1 MLTAEGCRRR
11 IARLWDVLPEQVEWL
26 LISDPKHVNYLSAFT
41 VNPLSSSHGERAF
54 LYIERDGESVLFCDN
69 MTLSSSA
76 ADYFVDDVIA
86 EQWYDHRHSVINR
99 DRAVLKA
106 LKRIEKKLTR
116 YTGLIEK
123 EWFPLSTYE
132 TIWGDRPSSKIEL
145 PSLGSV
151 IGKLRRKKETDE
163 IELLMHCIR
172 SGEAGQARAREIV
185 RPGISEFEVF
195 RSVQSAALESL
206 GSPGL
211 VYGDFRATTHSVP
224 KQSGL
229 PTNYVLKEGDTFILD
244 FSVMLNGYRSDL
256 TNTLAVGTPSQE
268 QRELFQ
274 MCKAALRLGEEKLR
288 PGALGR
294 DIHRAVAAP
303 FFETNNPELFPHH
316 AGHGLG
322 LGHPEPPIFV
332 PESDDVLY
340 KDDVVTLEP
349 GAYKKGVGGVR
360 IEHNYVIT
368 ANGFERLSNHVLGL
382 D

>member
-11 IARLWDVLPEQVEWL
+11 IARLWDALPEQLEWV
-26 LISDPKHVNYLSAFT
+26 LISDPRHINYLSAFA

-54 LYIERDGESVLFCDN
+54 LLIEREGNSVLCCDN
-69 MTLSSSA
+69 MTLSSAA
-76 ADYFVDDVIA
+76 ADYFVDDVIV

-116 YTGLIEK
+116 HIGLIEK
-123 EWFPLSTYE
+123 EWFPLDAYE
-132 TIWGDRPSSKIEL
+132 TIWEDPKSFQIEL

-151 IGKLRRKKETDE
+151 IRELRRKKETDE
-163 IELLMHCIR
+163 IELLMLCMR
-172 SGEAGQARAREIV
+172 AGEAGQARAREIL
-185 RPGISEFEVF
+185 RPGISEFDVY
-195 RSVQSAALESL
+195 RGVQSAVLESL

-211 VYGDFRATTHSVP
+211 VYGDFRATTLSVP
-224 KQSGL
+224 NQGGL
-229 PTNYVLKEGDTFILD
+229 PTGYSLQNGNTFILD

-268 QRELFQ
+268 QRELFEL
-274 MCKAALRLGEEKLR
+274 CKTGMRLGEENLR
-288 PGALGR
+288 PGVLGR
-294 DIHRAVAAP
+294 DIHRAVATP
-303 FFETNNPELFPHH
+303 FLENNNPELFPHH

-322 LGHPEPPIFV
+322 LDHPEPPIFV
-332 PESDDVLY
+332 PKSDDVLY

-349 GAYKKGVGGVR
+349 GAYMKGVGGVR

-368 ANGFERLSNHVLGL
+368 EEGFERLSHHVLEL